1 MAPNAY
7 TKNGTKITPDNF
19 AQLLDEAHA
28 KLKRTADTIVVVPD
42 TKGNWQAVYPKK
54 QTK

>member
-1 MAPNAY
+1 MAPDAY

-19 AQLLDEAHA
+19 AQLLDEARA

-42 TKGNWQAVYPKK
+42 AKGNWQAVYPKK